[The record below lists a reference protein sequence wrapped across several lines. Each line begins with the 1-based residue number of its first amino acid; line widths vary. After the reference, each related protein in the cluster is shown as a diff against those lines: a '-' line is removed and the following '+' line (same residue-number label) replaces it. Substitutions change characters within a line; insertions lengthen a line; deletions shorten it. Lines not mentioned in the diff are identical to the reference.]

1 MKQEIDFVLSK
12 QTAAQ
17 ETDEDAQFPGGADAW
32 RRHLEKNL
40 NANVLAEN
48 HAPSGHYPV
57 KLTFIVHKDGSISN
71 VFAKTKNGYGTEE
84 EAIKL
89 MNKGP
94 KWVPAKKDG
103 SFVDS
108 EVNQTITFMVAE
120 N

>member
-1 MKQEIDFVLSK
+1 M
-12 QTAAQ
+12 
-17 ETDEDAQFPGGADAW
+17 
-32 RRHLEKNL
+32 
-40 NANVLAEN
+40 
-48 HAPSGHYPV
+48 HAG
-57 KLTFIVHKDGSISN
+57 GSITN
-71 VFAKTKNGYGTEE
+71 VVAKTSNGYGSEE

-89 MNKGP
+89 IKKGP